1 MTIRALLVASALV
14 AALSA
19 PAWPAETPGK
29 RGAGG
34 VLPKGSY
41 SSSCACKFS
50 GGVEL
55 ACFCAN
61 LHAKWFRTVMDV
73 RSCLAPADIKNCE
86 GVLTCTEST
95 AAICPAPGPAS
106 TAAKK

>member
-1 MTIRALLVASALV
+1 MTIRALLVASALA

-19 PAWPAETPGK
+19 PAWSAETPGK

-34 VLPKGSY
+34 VPKGSY
-41 SSSCACKFS
+41 AASCACKFS

-61 LHAKWFRTVMDV
+61 LHAKWFRTVLDV
-73 RSCLAPADIKNCE
+73 RSCPAPQDIKNCE
-86 GVLTCTEST
+86 GTLTCTEN
-95 AAICPAPGPAS
+95 AAATCPA
-106 TAAKK
+106 KN